1 MTHYY
6 VNQTGLAL
14 SLQEYNMVQ
23 TVQLAM
29 DRKQSVEISYQTLS
43 QKMFQHFCWIR
54 MKSFIIKMRIM

>member
-1 MTHYY
+1 MMHYY

-29 DRKQSVEISYQTLS
+29 DRKQSVEISYQTYHKRCFNIFVGS
-43 QKMFQHFCWIR
+43 V
-54 MKSFIIKMRIM
+54 